1 MKRKTPVIRLAV
13 SAAAVLALTGTTV
26 FPVMAAGE
34 EQLPF
39 VTEERLE
46 WNGGLLDIPVDFG
59 NYSPEELEFEITAKD
74 SAGNVVYDNP
84 YPVLT
89 KTEEGVVTF
98 SLINEFSSCDKDQLF
113 TKAGTYTIEMEFTQD
128 YETVTSDEFELV
140 VNEDSAMWNTEYAE
154 YTFDGSEDVV
164 LYFTNGTN
172 NYRLR
177 DITAYTVSAHYTDGM
192 GPGDKYTEGFN
203 VDMDEGIVTFDK
215 DALKAAIVDTVGNK
229 DNLNRMDIGLNV
241 YAVTEDGEEFAFNS
255 VNEPGSDY
263 ITTSSICLDITNL
276 DFSSESGEE
285 PEPEEPEPSTEFV
298 GINTPGIQVAKEDGN
313 VISNSALAYIQNNYK
328 DEIEKLGNDYHV
340 EVQMVLNGKNT
351 ADIPADVRDALER
364 LVTNG
369 TIGQYYDIS
378 IVADVMQNGA
388 AVSGLE
394 DIYIPELS
402 DEITVS
408 LEIPDSVPADGVAYT
423 MLRYHNGQAS
433 ALPTSV
439 SGGKV
444 TFNTADFSTYALA
457 YEENQKDVSGDKT
470 DTPAVTKDNKD
481 NISVTAPQT
490 GDDTSVMTMVLLM
503 LSSVAAAA
511 IAYSA
516 KRKLNK

>member
-1 MKRKTPVIRLAV
+1 MLSKRLAL
-13 SAAAVLALTGTTV
+13 AAIGVVTLCAGMTAMAVGEGNL
-26 FPVMAAGE
+26 PQVMTD
-34 EQLPF
+34 QI
-39 VTEERLE
+39 E
-46 WNGGLLDIPVDFG
+46 WDGGLLDIPVDFG
-59 NYSPEELEFEITAKD
+59 AYSPEDLGFEITAKD
-74 SAGNVVYDNP
+74 SSGNVVYDNP
-84 YPVLT
+84 YPVLS
-89 KTEEGVVTF
+89 KTEEGIVTF
-98 SLINEFSSCDKDQLF
+98 SLIDSFFSCDDEQAF
-113 TKAGTYTIEMEFTQD
+113 TQAGSYTIELEFTLD
-128 YETVTSDEFELV
+128 YETFTSDEFTLV
-140 VNEDSAMWNTEYAE
+140 VKEDSQMWDTEYVE
-154 YTFDGSEDVV
+154 YSFDGSEDVV
-164 LYFTNGTN
+164 LHFINGTN
-172 NYRLR
+172 NYKLR
-177 DITAYTVSAHYTDGM
+177 DVTAYTVSAHYTDGM

-215 DALKAAIVDTVGNK
+215 EALKAAIVDTVGNK

-241 YAVTEDGEEFAFNS
+241 YAVTEDGEEFDFNR

-276 DFSSESGEE
+276 DFSNESGEE
-285 PEPEEPEPSTEFV
+285 PEPEEPEPSAEFV
-298 GINTPGIQVAKEDGN
+298 GISTPGIQVAKEDGN

-328 DEIEKLGNDYHV
+328 DEIEKLGNDYQV
-340 EVQMVLNGKNT
+340 EVKMVLNEKNA
-351 ADIPADVRDALER
+351 ADIPADVRGALGR
-364 LVTNG
+364 LVANG

-378 IVADVMQNGA
+378 IVADVMQNGT

-433 ALPTSV
+433 ALPTFV

-444 TFNTADFSTYALA
+444 TFNTADFSTYELA

>member
-1 MKRKTPVIRLAV
+1 MLSKRLAL
-13 SAAAVLALTGTTV
+13 AAIGVVTLCAGMTAMAVGEGNL
-26 FPVMAAGE
+26 PQVMTD
-34 EQLPF
+34 QI
-39 VTEERLE
+39 E
-46 WNGGLLDIPVDFG
+46 WDGGLLDIPVDFG
-59 NYSPEELEFEITAKD
+59 AYSPEDLGFEITAKD
-74 SAGNVVYDNP
+74 SSGNVVYDNP
-84 YPVLT
+84 YPVLS
-89 KTEEGVVTF
+89 KTEEGIVTF
-98 SLINEFSSCDKDQLF
+98 SLIDSFFSCDDEQAF
-113 TKAGTYTIEMEFTQD
+113 TQAGSYTIELEFTLD
-128 YETVTSDEFELV
+128 YETFTSDEFTLV
-140 VNEDSAMWNTEYAE
+140 VKEDSQMWDTEYVE
-154 YTFDGSEDVV
+154 YSFDGSEDVV
-164 LYFTNGTN
+164 LHFINGTN
-172 NYRLR
+172 NYKLR
-177 DITAYTVSAHYTDGM
+177 DVTAYTVSAHYTDGM

-215 DALKAAIVDTVGNK
+215 EALKAAIVDTVGNK

>member
-1 MKRKTPVIRLAV
+1 MLSKRLAL
-13 SAAAVLALTGTTV
+13 AAIGVVTLCAGMTA
-26 FPVMAAGE
+26 MAAGE
-34 EQLPF
+34 GNLPQ
-39 VTEERLE
+39 VMTDQIE
-46 WNGGLLDIPVDFG
+46 WDGGLLDIPVDFG
-59 NYSPEELEFEITAKD
+59 AYSPEDLGFEITAKD
-74 SAGNVVYDNP
+74 SSGNVVYDNP
-84 YPVLT
+84 YPVLS
-89 KTEEGVVTF
+89 KTEEGIVTF
-98 SLINEFSSCDKDQLF
+98 SLIDSFFSCDDEQAF
-113 TKAGTYTIEMEFTQD
+113 TQAGSYTIELEFTLD
-128 YETVTSDEFELV
+128 YETFTSDEFTLV
-140 VNEDSAMWNTEYAE
+140 VKEDSQMWDTEYVE
-154 YTFDGSEDVV
+154 YSFDGSEDVV
-164 LYFTNGTN
+164 LHFINGTN
-172 NYRLR
+172 NYKLR
-177 DITAYTVSAHYTDGM
+177 DVTAYTVSAHYTDGM

-215 DALKAAIVDTVGNK
+215 EALKAAIVDTVGNK

-241 YAVTEDGEEFAFNS
+241 YAVTEDGEEFDFNR

-276 DFSSESGEE
+276 DFSNESGEE
-285 PEPEEPEPSTEFV
+285 PEPEEPEPSAEFV
-298 GINTPGIQVAKEDGN
+298 GISTPGIQVAKEDGN

-328 DEIEKLGNDYHV
+328 DEIEKLGNDYQV
-340 EVQMVLNGKNT
+340 EVKMVLNEKNA
-351 ADIPADVRDALER
+351 ADIPADVRGALGR
-364 LVTNG
+364 LVANG

-378 IVADVMQNGA
+378 IVADVMQNGT

-490 GDDTSVMTMVLLM
+490 GDDT
-503 LSSVAAAA
+503 
-511 IAYSA
+511 
-516 KRKLNK
+516 NF